1 MKKIVNLP
9 FEEKPLCIMYQ
20 HIAFPLGI
28 IQGNSQM
35 NYIPV
40 VFTKYINC
48 TFDGCQY
55 ATRFSLGED
64 LWFLDDGLIKRY
76 NLLIDNGIY
85 NNSRFELL
93 KLIKKMLSI
102 GFYVEGNCNEK
113 WIPGKYFY
121 NRRYF
126 FHPFILIGYNDIKK
140 VFYSVGFLKDNRF
153 QRFEIKYEDMLQAIE
168 TSDQCNIKLQCRE
181 YNKDFVFEFDL
192 SKVISTLKKYIEAS
206 DDIDSEIAHGIKAIE
221 RLKSDFREYNYTD
234 YRYTRGLK
242 EHKRFINLCIKYLI
256 DNKYLSGQKFIECAN
271 LVCDIAERVHLLSLK
286 FAFTQSKDLIN
297 KITNL
302 INKMISTEKQYLPEV
317 ISFLENNS

>member
-1 MKKIVNLP
+1 MKKIVELP
-9 FEEKPLCIMYQ
+9 FEDKPLCIMYQ
-20 HIAFPLGI
+20 HIAFPLGVV
-28 IQGNSQM
+28 QGNSQM
-35 NYIPV
+35 RYSPLI
-40 VFTKYINC
+40 FTKYINC
-48 TFDGCQY
+48 IFEENQH
-55 ATRFSLGED
+55 ASKFSLGED
-64 LWFLDDGLIKRY
+64 LWFLEDGLIKRY

-85 NNSRFELL
+85 KNNKFELL

-140 VFYSVGFLKDNRF
+140 VFYSVGFLKDHRF
-153 QRFEIKYEDMLQAIE
+153 QRFEIKYEDMLKAIE

-181 YNKDFVFEFDL
+181 YNKDFIFEFDL

-206 DDIDSEIAHGIKAIE
+206 DDIDGEIVHGINAVE
-221 RLKSDFREYNYTD
+221 RLKNDFHEENYAD

-256 DNKYLSGQKFIECAN
+256 DNKYLSEQKFIESSKR
-271 LVCDIAERVHLLSLK
+271 VCDIAERAHLLSLK
-286 FAFTQSKDLIN
+286 FAFTHSKELIY
-297 KITNL
+297 KIINL
-302 INKMISTEKQYLPEV
+302 INDMISIEKQYLPEV
-317 ISFLENNS
+317 ILFLENKN